1 MLLPLDQLLF
11 KPNMPAGMDWAVI
24 GLWVVRFRKTA
35 ELCDPAITVAPIDGT
50 GHWRILDGRHRTVA
64 SLIAGRTHIN
74 AVEEPC
80 PAG

>member
-1 MLLPLDQLLF
+1 MQLPLEALVF

-24 GLWVVRFRKTA
+24 GLWTCRFRKTA
-35 ELCDPAITVAPIDGT
+35 ELCDPPITVTRIDGT
-50 GHWRILDGRHRTVA
+50 PHYRILDGRHRVVA
-64 SLIAGRTHIN
+64 SLIAGRTHIT